1 MNTVVNDIEMLER
14 AILSEARDKAEQI
27 KAEARE
33 KAEAI
38 RKRAQ
43 EQAEQERRAILDQ
56 AQQDVDRLRGQAAS
70 TAQLKSRS
78 TQLAHREQ
86 LLDRVF
92 KAAKEKLPEAQKRQD
107 YDQIAALLLREALT
121 QLRVNKAEIQADPA
135 TQKVLE
141 KGALNNI
148 SKELNGEYTIGEA
161 LEEGTGIVVNA
172 ADGKLNYDN
181 TLETRLDRL
190 QNTLRASVYKMLMG
204 EQP

>member
-43 EQAEQERRAILDQ
+43 EQAEQERKAILDQ

-70 TAQLKSRS
+70 TAQLKARS
-78 TQLAHREQ
+78 AQLAHREE

-92 KAAKEKLPEAQKRQD
+92 KAVK
-107 YDQIAALLLREALT
+107 
-121 QLRVNKAEIQADPA
+121 
-135 TQKVLE
+135 
-141 KGALNNI
+141 
-148 SKELNGEYTIGEA
+148 
-161 LEEGTGIVVNA
+161 
-172 ADGKLNYDN
+172 
-181 TLETRLDRL
+181 
-190 QNTLRASVYKMLMG
+190 
-204 EQP
+204 